1 MIVVGIDCH
10 TRTHFGAAVD
20 AQGRVLGTCEVDASE
35 AGLAQL
41 VQWLGRF
48 RGDRL
53 VAVEGAHGF
62 GLPLTR
68 RLLAARESVVDIPS
82 QLTASGRRSSRRRGK
97 DDEGDAIVIARVAL
111 REVDLP
117 RLQVAHLDA
126 DLKLLVDA
134 RDQLVAESTRVR
146 NRLHALLLVL
156 APGYRAQTGAL
167 ISHTALA
174 TARRLV
180 MRARD
185 ADPIR
190 AQLALSAI
198 RRLLALETEIA
209 GLERD
214 LKAVVAARRP
224 TRLLSICG
232 VGPIVAAKL
241 LGETHAVTRFPSEAA
256 FAAHPG
262 TAPLPASSGI
272 TQRHRL
278 NRGGNRQLNRALFTV
293 ARVQARWE
301 PRARAYLER
310 KRAEGK
316 SPAESRRCLM
326 RHLAAIVYRA
336 MVADQQPGSE
346 SCLTQAA

>member
-53 VAVEGAHGF
+53 VAVEGAHGC

-167 ISHTALA
+167 ISHTALD
-174 TARRLV
+174 TA
-180 MRARD
+180 
-185 ADPIR
+185 P
-190 AQLALSAI
+190 
-198 RRLLALETEIA
+198 A
-209 GLERD
+209 GLERHH
-214 LKAVVAARRP
+214 AAPSAQPRWQPSAQSRTLHRRQSP
-224 TRLLSICG
+224 SAMGATCTRL
-232 VGPIVAAKL
+232 
-241 LGETHAVTRFPSEAA
+241 
-256 FAAHPG
+256 
-262 TAPLPASSGI
+262 
-272 TQRHRL
+272 
-278 NRGGNRQLNRALFTV
+278 
-293 ARVQARWE
+293 
-301 PRARAYLER
+301 PRA
-310 KRAEGK
+310 
-316 SPAESRRCLM
+316 
-326 RHLAAIVYRA
+326 
-336 MVADQQPGSE
+336 
-346 SCLTQAA
+346 